1 MPVQGVNNGT
11 ELYSRYNNKNK
22 KLISIKSY
30 PDFDEYKYEV
40 PASDGKKA
48 GCALASLCIPGLG
61 QMANGDLNR
70 GVAFSAVAG
79 LSLLGGL
86 FAGNIFLKKASSE
99 AALTGK
105 RSATAKTGLAIMGAG
120 YLVGLATWLYSA
132 IDAYKTAKDEL
143 VEIRPKQ
150 KC

>member
-1 MPVQGVNNGT
+1 MPVQGVNNST

-79 LSLLGGL
+79 SSMLGGL
-86 FAGNIFLKKASSE
+86 FVGTSLMKRNPSITAI
-99 AALTGK
+99 TGK
-105 RSATAKTGLAIMGAG
+105 PDKTGKTGFAIMCAG
-120 YLVGLATWLYSA
+120 YLVCIATWIYSA

-150 KC
+150 KR